1 MERAEPAGAPGG
13 GSWDGDG
20 AGITDNI
27 MAGGGGVAVQNAV
40 VWINA
45 DRPDVSVIIGGTGGQ
60 WPPGHNPSRVVIL
73 SNEAGVVVKTPV
85 IG

>member
-13 GSWDGDG
+13 GSRDGDG
-20 AGITDNI
+20 AGITSWPEVV
-27 MAGGGGVAVQNAV
+27 GWPVQNAV